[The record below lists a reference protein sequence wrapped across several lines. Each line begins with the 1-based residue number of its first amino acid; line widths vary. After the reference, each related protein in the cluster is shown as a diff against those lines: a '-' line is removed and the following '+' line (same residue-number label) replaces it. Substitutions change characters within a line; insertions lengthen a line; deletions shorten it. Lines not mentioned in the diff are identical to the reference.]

1 MKDKEFEKRVIG
13 AVKATV
19 GYCESSDKPE
29 FMKGVMV
36 AIDKCT
42 ELRDWMPAKLIAIT
56 RS

>member
-36 AIDKCT
+36 AIDKYT
-42 ELRDWMPAKLIAIT
+42 ELRDWIPAKLIAIT